1 MAYLAEVAFE
11 FSSLLHLLNCLLL
24 GVQGK
29 LGKDLPSGTSEI
41 ARVPYIL
48 GFCLHRRNSF

>member
-11 FSSLLHLLNCLLL
+11 FYSLLHLLNCLLL

-29 LGKDLPSGTSEI
+29 FGKDLPSGTSEI
-41 ARVPYIL
+41 AGVPYIL
-48 GFCLHRRNSF
+48 GFCLHSF